1 MKKQS
6 NKLILSL
13 ILVLIITI
21 MICMF
26 FSNTHA
32 NYSKEDEKVLKIG
45 FYSYEPYYYFDKDNK
60 PTGYY
65 NDLIE
70 YISKDLG
77 FKYKYVFCD
86 VSQATDKL
94 EKGEVDLLLGINKT
108 PNRSEKFIYT
118 DHYISVETYGIYTGK
133 DISYGNLDELDHI
146 KFGYIPNEANSDWI
160 LELFK
165 ERDINIIP
173 VKANSYK
180 EMDKLL
186 INGKVDA
193 TISTIDNNSLNKM
206 QKIFEYSAGPVYIA
220 GNKSNQDIISKID
233 RKLEEYS
240 NSNNNP
246 IEKLN
251 VKYFNKGNNINFKA
265 EIIIIILCIILIIC
279 IAFIIFKIKMPYINK
294 IKAKK
299 VIREDLISGNYFLM
313 YQPIINPKKNIIV
326 GFEGLLRLNK
336 YGHILTP
343 YYFLEDIEENDM
355 LFEVSLYIL
364 KKAINDYE
372 LIRNLENIKNEKIY
386 LSVNMSLNE
395 IENDEFINEICLI
408 SKELNMKKDSICIEI
423 VERVGI
429 NDLSKINNSIKKLKE
444 CGFML
449 AIDDFGVEYSN
460 LDILEKVDFDIVKL
474 DKYFIDDIDKSLI
487 IKEIVNFLSNLCK
500 ITNKT
505 IISEGVECLYQKEII
520 KNMDNDKFY
529 IQGYFYSK
537 PVDIADINKINID

>member
-6 NKLILSL
+6 NKLILSF
-13 ILVLIITI
+13 IGVLIITSTLY
-21 MICMF
+21 MF
-26 FSNTHA
+26 FSNIHA
-32 NYSKEDEKVLKIG
+32 NHYKEDENVFKIG
-45 FYSYEPYYYFDKDNK
+45 FYSYDPYYYFDEDNK
-60 PTGYY
+60 PIGYY
-65 NDLIE
+65 NDLLD

-77 FKYKYVFCD
+77 IKYKYVFCD
-86 VSQATDKL
+86 VSEATDKL
-94 EKGEVDLLLGINKT
+94 EKGEIDLLLGINKT
-108 PNRSEKFIYT
+108 PERSKKFIYT
-118 DHYISVETYGIYTGK
+118 DHYVSVETYGIYTNK
-133 DISYGNLDELDHI
+133 DISYGDLDELDHI
-146 KFGYIPNEANSDWI
+146 KFGYIPNEANSDWV
-160 LELFK
+160 LNLFK
-165 ERDINIIP
+165 ERNINIIP
-173 VKANSYK
+173 VRANSYK
-180 EMDKLL
+180 EMDNLL
-186 INGKVDA
+186 LDGKVDA
-193 TISTIDNNSLNKM
+193 TISSIDNDSLDKM

-220 GNKSNQDIISKID
+220 ANKNNQDIITKID
-233 RKLEEYS
+233 SLLEEYS
-240 NSNNNP
+240 NSDNNP
-246 IEKLN
+246 MEKLN
-251 VKYFNKGNNINFKA
+251 YKYFNKGTDLNPKA
-265 EIIIIILCIILIIC
+265 KFIIIILCITLIIC
-279 IAFIIFKIKMPYINK
+279 IAFIIYKIKMPYINK
-294 IKAKK
+294 VKAKK
-299 VIREDLISGNYFLM
+299 AIREDLNNNKYFLM
-313 YQPIINPKKNIIV
+313 YQPIINPKKNIVV

-355 LFEVSLYIL
+355 LFEVSIYIL
-364 KKAINDYE
+364 KNAINDYE
-372 LIRNLENIKNEKIY
+372 FISNLENIKNEKIY

-395 IENDEFINEICLI
+395 IENDEFINEICSI

-429 NDLSKINNSIKKLKE
+429 NDLSKINNSIKKLKQ

-505 IISEGVECLYQKEII
+505 IISEGVEHLYQMEII

-537 PVDIADINKINID
+537 PLAIEDINKINID